1 MEAIGV
7 ERDDLIQRAS
17 YMVGNPSAWDSYDDG
32 ASEIIRSLLAA
43 LSPASPARPELT
55 VWYGKMPESNGREN
69 WTAVLRRVN
78 PTDKW
83 DQGFCFAR
91 SEYPGRVLYEADRV
105 RWIIGERAERPD
117 ILAYDAD
124 AHSGYVEPASPARTP
139 MGEPVA
145 WIERQNDGTRYGEPK
160 RWPPSDRARSY
171 AQEMG
176 RTIEPLYAAASP
188 ARSPMGGP
196 QVLKGVGKINGD
208 GWKDTT
214 TIGEVVY
221 VWNAEKPSPYAP
233 GQYPRIW
240 NEGWSASTAQ
250 YDFSPASI
258 DEVRALAAPTPMGG
272 DREHSSR
279 CWGRTSFSDEVLHCY
294 CQTAPT
300 PMGGAGWVVSN
311 GNETRWRSWDQ
322 GNSIWVDSPEKATR
336 YARRE
341 DAELVHAEDEDAWCI
356 KPYHQHDFHPDPKSG
371 IRICADPECRKVERK
386 ADRTSVHLE
395 HEAGCLPRG
404 AISGDTNGQTVW
416 LDGFTGGAHRLG
428 IWGGLTLRFVEGD
441 GSEVCRSYVD
451 DALAAPTP
459 MGGEVEALREA
470 ASGVADALH
479 DAAHVK
485 TRNLEAAIT
494 NLADLKVIAF
504 KAATALREALAAS
517 SPSPAQGGMAAPPS
531 VQPVEGK

>member
-1 MEAIGV
+1 MTPQSPAPVAGRPLTAEADPIEPCGGCGETNPSRRCLGCLHDFVSRPASDQPVEAIGAGREEKV
-7 ERDDLIQRAS
+7 AR
-17 YMVGNPSAWDSYDDG
+17 
-32 ASEIIRSLLAA
+32 IIHKREFGGRETWGQATPAYRSHCLATAADIIAA
-43 LSPASPARPELT
+43 LSPASPARSPMGEPVAWIERQNDGTRYGEPKRWPPSDRARSYAQEMGRTIEPLYAAASPARPELT

-117 ILAYDAD
+117 ILAYDED
-124 AHSGYVEPASPARTP
+124 AHSGYVEPASPART
-139 MGEPVA
+139 
-145 WIERQNDGTRYGEPK
+145 
-160 RWPPSDRARSY
+160 
-171 AQEMG
+171 
-176 RTIEPLYAAASP
+176 
-188 ARSPMGGP
+188 PMGGP

-233 GQYPRIW
+233 GQYPRID

-250 YDFSPASI
+250 YDFSPASV

-300 PMGGAGWVVSN
+300 PMGG
-311 GNETRWRSWDQ
+311 
-322 GNSIWVDSPEKATR
+322 
-336 YARRE
+336 
-341 DAELVHAEDEDAWCI
+341 
-356 KPYHQHDFHPDPKSG
+356 
-371 IRICADPECRKVERK
+371 
-386 ADRTSVHLE
+386 
-395 HEAGCLPRG
+395 
-404 AISGDTNGQTVW
+404 
-416 LDGFTGGAHRLG
+416 
-428 IWGGLTLRFVEGD
+428 
-441 GSEVCRSYVD
+441 
-451 DALAAPTP
+451 
-459 MGGEVEALREA
+459 EVEALREA
-470 ASGVADALH
+470 VRLALEDADALERI
-479 DAAHVK
+479 AE
-485 TRNLEAAIT
+485 EADD
-494 NLADLKVIAF
+494 NQWPDWS
-504 KAATALREALAAS
+504 ATMRQAALRIKTLAAA
-517 SPSPAQGGMAAPPS
+517 SPSPAQGGAFDTLEEWEHDDQRELSRLYRHRFDDSLQFNRSQMRTAIRHGRRLQALSASPQPEAGEASEDDRAQAWLLRHYRQKAEQAGFGSLAEMMHAAAPPS